1 MKNELPESRRGKAS
15 SLHGLVRDRKVQA
28 ALIILL
34 IAGVLVLRRNSDG
47 QHGGAGGG
55 NGREVAPVARG
66 YGTSESSHIKERPAK
81 VDVESEVGYNR
92 NGTINDLENT
102 YSLFSEEGKVTSHAL
117 DLAGL
122 DTEDIPVI
130 EKIMAETR
138 ESLSKLCLRN
148 SRLNEKETD
157 VEKGIHVYEVRSFA
171 RDGDA
176 VMIRMNEKFESA
188 FGKQAATFLS
198 KGIHPWQYFGNFG
211 RYDMTVRIEPN
222 TVLRQIRGDQR
233 VTVTFV
239 DPRTGQNRGTG
250 GFQSLDE
257 LRNYMGSFVEEV
269 TKEGF

>member
-1 MKNELPESRRGKAS
+1 MKKVLLESWKGAAS
-15 SLHGLVRDRKVQA
+15 SLHGLGRDRRVQA

-34 IAGVLVLRRNSDG
+34 IAGVLVLSRNSDG
-47 QHGGAGGG
+47 QHGGLGGG
-55 NGREVAPVARG
+55 NGREAAPVARR
-66 YGTSESSHIKERPAK
+66 YGGDESRHPKRPSK
-81 VDVESEVGYNR
+81 VDLETEVGYNR
-92 NGTINDLENT
+92 NGSINDLENS

-130 EKIMAETR
+130 EKIMEETR

-157 VEKGIHVYEVRSFA
+157 VEKGIHVYEVQSFA

-176 VMIRMNEKFESA
+176 LMIRMNEKFESA

-222 TVLRQIRGDQR
+222 TVMRQIRGDQR
-233 VTVTFV
+233 VIVTYV

-250 GFQSLDE
+250 GFQSPDE
-257 LRNYMGSFVEEV
+257 LKNFMGSFVEEV
-269 TKEGF
+269 TKKGF